1 MDINK
6 TLDIAAA
13 GSVLYQEDVDKIL
26 QDLVEH
32 NNPLRQNL
40 PRKKGSGQA
49 WIVVRRTAVASGA
62 FVNDTEEP
70 SADESSYQRVSFP
83 YKTILVRGKITRKL
97 QAQGKSLVDIEAE
110 EINSALEVVRDT
122 EEDAIFY
129 GDVSGNAKQ
138 FDGLKVLIPSG
149 QTIDLGLNGG
159 SLTLDTIDQAY
170 DLAIGNPDM
179 IAASKRSRRK
189 MNGLLQQYQ
198 RFVDVVEVKG
208 GFRLMS
214 YNNVPIFYSAKISDA
229 EVKGGRS
236 DTSSLYFIDTSKV
249 WMGVLTELTMM
260 KFPQTSSQFVSFDVF
275 EDLALV
281 VSNTKY
287 VSKITGILPS

>member
-13 GSVLYQEDVDKIL
+13 GDTLYQEEVDKIL

-40 PRKKGSGQA
+40 PRKQGSGQA
-49 WIVVRRTAVASGA
+49 WIVVRRTAAASGA

-70 SADESSYQRVSFP
+70 DEDQSDYTRVPFAFR
-83 YKTILVRGKITRKL
+83 TILVRGKVTRKL
-97 QAQGKSLVDIEAE
+97 QAQGKTLVDIEAE
-110 EINSALEVVRDT
+110 EINSALEVLRDT
-122 EEDAIFY
+122 EENAIFY
-129 GDVSGNAKQ
+129 GDNSDNAKAY
-138 FDGLKVLIPSG
+138 DGLKVLIPAG
-149 QTIDLGLNGG
+149 QTIDLGTNGG
-159 SLTLDTIDQAY
+159 VVTLDELDQAY

-179 IAASKRSRRK
+179 IAASKRSRRQ
-189 MNGLLQQYQ
+189 MNGLLQQFQ

-214 YNNVPIFYSAKISDA
+214 YNNVPIFYSAQISDA
-229 EVKGGRS
+229 ETKGNVS
-236 DTSSLYFIDTSKV
+236 NASSIYFVDTMKT

-260 KFPQTSSQFVSFDVF
+260 KLPQTSSQFTSFDIF
-275 EDLALV
+275 EDVALV
-281 VSNTKY
+281 LSNTKY
-287 VSKITGILPS
+287 VSKITGVIPS